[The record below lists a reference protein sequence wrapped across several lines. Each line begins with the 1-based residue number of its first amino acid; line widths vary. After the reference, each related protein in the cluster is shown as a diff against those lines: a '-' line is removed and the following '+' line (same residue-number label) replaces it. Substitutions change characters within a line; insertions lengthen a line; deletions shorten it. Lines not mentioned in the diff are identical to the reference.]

1 MKVNGIAGMNT
12 QMGQMGMSKATDSYS
27 KNIQNQIAS
36 AQNQLKE
43 LSANKEMSLEEK
55 MKKRQEIQKQISDL
69 NNQLRQHQ
77 VEQRKQKQQEKNSS
91 MDDMLGAGN
100 TRKAKA
106 GKKGGG
112 LSQASMKALISAGG
126 ALSQAQA
133 GEQITT
139 QISGQ
144 ANVLKSEIKL
154 DKQAGLDTAAKEEEL
169 AKVEENL
176 AGATAS
182 QIENLGKASEEMRE
196 ASQET
201 EEKDAAKEEKN
212 GKSAGVKQEAD
223 SQASA
228 AETGAVEN
236 SIVSQP
242 APSSYKHVDVSL

>member
-1 MKVNGIAGMNT
+1 MKVNGIAGMNP

-55 MKKRQEIQKQISDL
+55 MKKRQEIQKQIADL

-77 VEQRKQKQQEKNSS
+77 VEHRKQKQQEKKSS
-91 MDDMLGAGN
+91 MDDMLGARN

-106 GKKGGG
+106 SKKGGG
-112 LSQASMKALISAGG
+112 LSQASMKALISADG

-201 EEKDAAKEEKN
+201 EEKDAAKEEKT
-212 GKSAGVKQEAD
+212 KAGEKQERD

-228 AETGAVEN
+228 ADTGAVEN
-236 SIVSQP
+236 SIESQP

>member
-1 MKVNGIAGMNT
+1 MKVNGITGMNT
-12 QMGQMGMSKATDSYS
+12 QIGQMGMSKGADSYS
-27 KNIQNQIAS
+27 KNIQNQIAG
-36 AQNQLKE
+36 AQNQLRE
-43 LSANKEMSLEEK
+43 LSSNKEMSLEEK
-55 MKKRQEIQKQISDL
+55 VKKRQEIQKQIADL

-77 VEQRKQKQQEKNSS
+77 VEQRKQKQQEKKSS

-106 GKKGGG
+106 GKKGRG
-112 LSQASMKALISAGG
+112 LSQASMRALISAGG
-126 ALSQAQA
+126 ALSQAQS

-144 ANVLKSEIKL
+144 ANVLKSEIHL

-182 QIENLGKASEEMRE
+182 QIENLGKANEEIKE
-196 ASQET
+196 ASRENEET
-201 EEKDAAKEEKN
+201 EETGKEKKDKSVKGKEETV
-212 GKSAGVKQEAD
+212 SP
-223 SQASA
+223 ASA
-228 AETGAVEN
+228 ADTREVEN

-242 APSSYKHVDVSL
+242 APSSYRHVDVLL

>member
-12 QMGQMGMSKATDSYS
+12 QMGHMGITQGGDSYS

-43 LSANKEMSLEEK
+43 LSSDKEMSLEEK
-55 MKKRQEIQKQISDL
+55 VKKRQEIQKQIADL

-77 VEQRKQKQQEKNSS
+77 VEQRKQKQQEKKTS
-91 MDDMLGAGN
+91 MDDMLGTGN

-106 GKKGGG
+106 GKKGRG
-112 LSQASMKALISAGG
+112 LSQAGMKALISADS

-144 ANVLKSEIKL
+144 ANVLKSEIHM
-154 DKQAGLDTAAKEEEL
+154 DKQAGLDTKAKEEEL

-182 QIENLGKASEEMRE
+182 QIESLGKASEEIKE
-196 ASQET
+196 ASQGNEET
-201 EEKDAAKEEKN
+201 EETKEEKRS
-212 GKSAGVKQEAD
+212 KSSGAKQEGD
-223 SQASA
+223 SA
-228 AETGAVEN
+228 ASDADTGAVE
-236 SIVSQP
+236 SSVTGP
-242 APSSYKHVDVSL
+242 APSSYKHVDIQL